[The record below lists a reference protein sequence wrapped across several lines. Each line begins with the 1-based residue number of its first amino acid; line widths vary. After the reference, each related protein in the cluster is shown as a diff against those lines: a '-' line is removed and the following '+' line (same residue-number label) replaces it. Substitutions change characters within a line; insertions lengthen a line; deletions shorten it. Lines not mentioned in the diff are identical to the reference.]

1 MSNDIDKSMSAFI
14 TDYFEKHLAKIDE
27 LIAKAVAKILK
38 VKLKE
43 LEEMLK
49 EREEEVAIAVAR
61 ILKEKMKEHQ
71 KAMDSQM
78 KEREIKLGA
87 MVREQVKEL
96 AKPGKDA
103 DEDRILNSVL
113 ARIVLPDEAKITANV
128 LSKVQ
133 KIKELQPDTPL
144 QIKEKLVL
152 LPIRERWF
160 DEGHIKN
167 LEELIKRMI
176 SLEPSFGGALR
187 GGMETTKR
195 EKLTP
200 TVSGNNITLDL
211 TQLSTSWSRLLGVFK
226 NGQLLDAE
234 TVNGWTRSEN
244 TITVYNSDATDLFV
258 VDYAS

>member
-113 ARIVLPDEAKITANV
+113 ARIVLP
-128 LSKVQ
+128 KVP

-187 GGMETTKR
+187 GGMDTTKR